1 MSIYE
6 AQWNDLFDRAIA
18 VRERAYARYSHFPVG
33 AALLSSDG
41 SIHVGANVENI
52 SFGLTMCAERAAIG
66 NAVARGCC
74 DFVAIAIVAAST
86 QPIVPCGACRQV
98 LAEFGGEIAI
108 RSRALLSGA
117 TEAFTLSELLP
128 RPRQGILDSETRST

>member
-1 MSIYE
+1 MSIDE
-6 AQWNDLFDRAIA
+6 AQWDDLFDRAIA

-33 AALLSSDG
+33 AALLSNDG

-52 SFGLTMCAERAAIG
+52 SFGLTMCAERGAIG
-66 NAVARGCC
+66 NAVAHGCC
-74 DFVAIAIVAAST
+74 DFVAIAIVSAST